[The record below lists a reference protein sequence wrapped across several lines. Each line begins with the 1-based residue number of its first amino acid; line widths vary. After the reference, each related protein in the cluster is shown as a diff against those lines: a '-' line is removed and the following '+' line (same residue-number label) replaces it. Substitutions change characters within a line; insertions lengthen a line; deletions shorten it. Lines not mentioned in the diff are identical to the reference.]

1 MGNGVSLFPAWG
13 FILLIEVAFKS
24 ESTLSYFFS
33 SRLVSNSGKEV
44 RIEVAVE
51 DVCKFLALLLYLLP
65 RDPDWFLSE
74 CFDSQHGIL

>member
-44 RIEVAVE
+44 RIDVAVE
-51 DVCKFLALLLYLLP
+51 DVLQISCP
-65 RDPDWFLSE
+65 SPLSAPQRSRLV
-74 CFDSQHGIL
+74 FV